1 MSSKDFEGQLDFL
14 GLITEYTDDQGATV
28 RIREPGRKRVKPIPP
43 PEFEQITLELTP
55 EEPKAELK
63 PEPKAEMP
71 KAEVKEAPKA
81 VEKPAPPEPKEE
93 PKPEPKAEPKPVPK
107 PVPKEE
113 PKSEPKP
120 IPKEEPKPA
129 PKPAPKPKAPA
140 KTEPPAGEMLFK
152 QCKSCWCFDCKHNK
166 RNDGVPRDFG
176 GMSMPCPACDGCVAE
191 DMATICEI
199 GNAKE
204 GCMTR
209 ALEEGIVVQEEDI

>member
-1 MSSKDFEGQLDFL
+1 MADVCPTAFKVKKGRMMSGKDLDGQLDFL
-14 GLITEYTDDQGATV
+14 GLISEYTDDQGATV

-55 EEPKAELK
+55 A
-63 PEPKAEMP
+63 AS
-71 KAEVKEAPKA
+71 
-81 VEKPAPPEPKEE
+81 EPKEE
-93 PKPEPKAEPKPVPK
+93 PKPLPKEETKAEPKPEPK
-107 PVPKEE
+107 PV
-113 PKSEPKP
+113 
-120 IPKEEPKPA
+120 PKPA
-129 PKPAPKPKAPA
+129 PKPAPKPVEKAKP
-140 KTEPPAGEMLFK
+140 EPPAGEMLFK